1 MGDGRCNLGCWHT
14 FRPAQLYLATGAAQ
28 TCKRRWR
35 KATWTRCCPSRAQP
49 SYRDSFVAATASVCA
64 FRGDEQLGA
73 PPGCV
78 WQAVACG
85 RPAITQE
92 TQFTQLYG
100 GGKGLL
106 AFETLDD
113 IAEAVKSINGDYAGH
128 CKAAYEIAA
137 EVFEA
142 TKVLD
147 DLLKRAG
154 V

>member
-1 MGDGRCNLGCWHT
+1 
-14 FRPAQLYLATGAAQ
+14 
-28 TCKRRWR
+28 
-35 KATWTRCCPSRAQP
+35 
-49 SYRDSFVAATASVCA
+49 
-64 FRGDEQLGA
+64 
-73 PPGCV
+73 
-78 WQAVACG
+78 
-85 RPAITQE
+85 
-92 TQFTQLYG
+92 LYG